1 MIEQF
6 SVAEVSTPQLTF
18 AEDLAICVDAEVGG
32 IGISESK
39 LGHGGDA
46 GALAEFLACG
56 LRATLAVPREH
67 CILPGPQS
75 AGPNDPAER
84 IAMMCASVRRLA
96 AFDPVAIGIQ
106 AGQTGTRGPAE
117 ARALIVHA
125 LRALGRTAASLHP
138 RGFQVA
144 LEPVSPHWAS
154 RGWMV
159 TSLADAA
166 ELIDEAAEP
175 NLKIVLDTWHLG
187 CPPMQDLKQFSDLIV
202 LVQVADRQA
211 GALAGNERVL
221 PGRGDIDFARLVRA
235 LAGLGYRGWYEL
247 EVPPPG
253 GAADGGQAAR
263 LRAAAEVTKAAQQ
276 YFRALYQSA
285 TAVPAPIG
293 QARP

>member
-18 AEDLAICVDAEVGG
+18 AEDLAVWVDAEVGG

-39 LGHGGDA
+39 LGHGSDA
-46 GALAEFLACG
+46 GALADFLASG

-67 CILPGPQS
+67 CILPAPQS
-75 AGPNDPAER
+75 PGPDDPAAR
-84 IAMMCASVRRLA
+84 VAMMCASVRRLA

-106 AGQTGTRGPAE
+106 AGQAGTRRPAE
-117 ARALIVHA
+117 ARALIVQA
-125 LRALGRTAASLHP
+125 LRALARTAASLHP
-138 RGFQVA
+138 RGIQVA
-144 LEPVSPHWAS
+144 LEPVSPHCAS

-187 CPPMQDLKQFSDLIV
+187 CPPVQDLEQFSDLIV

-211 GALAGNERVL
+211 GALAGDERAL
-221 PGRGDIDFARLVRA
+221 PGRGDIDFARLLRA
-235 LAGLGYRGWYEL
+235 LAGLRYRGWYEL
-247 EVPPPG
+247 EVPPPS
-253 GAADGGQAAR
+253 GAAGARQAAR
-263 LRAAAEVTKAAQQ
+263 IRTAAEVASTAQQ
-276 YFRALYQSA
+276 YFRALHQSA
-285 TAVPAPIG
+285 TAVR
-293 QARP
+293 AR